1 MDSGMA
7 INFDMRPKTK
17 LSIAIPAVVCA
28 SIFMALMS
36 ASVKIA
42 GLTLSSE
49 MMIFW
54 RNLLSI
60 ILFLPWL
67 QFGPPHQSLAT
78 KLKTKE
84 WKLHIL
90 RGVTSFL
97 AVYLLYYSLKFLN
110 LTTATLLY
118 NTTPLFIPIISFLW
132 MGIVIHHRL
141 WWALGTG
148 FFGIVLALGPGIEI
162 CNPAV
167 LLALL
172 GGIFVAISLLSL
184 RFAHY
189 SEPAYRTLFYLFL
202 ICLIC
207 PMLIFIFTFQSSLET
222 FHLQDLKMLFVI
234 GIFGFLYQIC
244 INVASK
250 NAPMRLLSPFFY
262 LTVIFSMVLDKLIW
276 KTSIP
281 MLTIFGFIF
290 IVLGAILQLVLYP
303 KDDLII
309 KKRH

>member
-1 MDSGMA
+1 
-7 INFDMRPKTK
+7 MRPKTK
-17 LSIAIPAVVCA
+17 LSVAIPAVICA
-28 SIFMALMS
+28 SIFMALMGG
-36 ASVKIA
+36 AVKIA
-42 GLTLSSE
+42 SLSLSAE

-54 RNLLSI
+54 RNLVSL

-67 QFGPPHQSLAT
+67 QFAPPHQPIVK

-97 AVYLLYYSLKFLN
+97 AVYLFFYSLKFLN
-110 LTTATLLY
+110 LTTATLLF
-118 NTTPLFIPIISFLW
+118 NTTPIFIPVISFIW
-132 MGIVIHHRL
+132 MRIAIHHRL

-148 FFGIVLALGPGIEI
+148 FFGILLVLDPGFEI
-162 CNPAV
+162 FNPAAF
-167 LLALL
+167 LALL
-172 GGIFVAISLLSL
+172 SGIFVAISLVSL
-184 RFAHY
+184 RLAHY

-207 PMLIFIFTFQSSLET
+207 PGLISLFTFQTSWET
-222 FHLQDLKMLFVI
+222 IHFHDFKMLIVI
-234 GIFGFLYQIC
+234 GILGFLYQIC
-244 INVASK
+244 MNVTSK
-250 NAPMRLLSPFFY
+250 NAPMRLISPFFY

-276 KTSIP
+276 KTSLSMP
-281 MLTIFGFIF
+281 TLFGFIF

-309 KKRH
+309 KKREEKRPKSPK